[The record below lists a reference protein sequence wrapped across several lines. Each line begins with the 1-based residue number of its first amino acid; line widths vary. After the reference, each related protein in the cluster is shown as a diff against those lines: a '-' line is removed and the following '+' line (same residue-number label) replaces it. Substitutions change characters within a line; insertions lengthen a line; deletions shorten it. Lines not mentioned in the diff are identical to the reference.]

1 MPSFCLKWSAELS
14 EGIGG
19 LYRSDTSKVS
29 SELYMIRTDLAKP
42 ILLCGTDAWEFVSL
56 WKGIVLDVRGYL
68 SGQFPS
74 SWNLGP

>member
-14 EGIGG
+14 EGIDG

-42 ILLCGTDAWEFVSL
+42 ILLCGTDAWEFFSL
-56 WKGIVLDVRGYL
+56 
-68 SGQFPS
+68 
-74 SWNLGP
+74 